1 MWFILP
7 LLLLHIIHHPP
18 EVLTPQPTV
27 FFNTTPP
34 ISFHYSINCN
44 SYPAMDTIRQKQTP
58 QENLLSI
65 PLSLIYHQVTLD
77 SMSNS
82 FHFSYARE
90 MEQMKAKQE
99 HFYAVRHARIEKQ
112 KEKLDNC
119 SDLPKCCNRY
129 LQPTPPSSS
138 HCWIL
143 SSGTLLRVVGGLF
156 SRSCCVNEKIP
167 ASYLEEVR
175 RKYLNYDTRAQRKDF
190 LLNCT
195 DTHSR
200 YCVCFLVHYCWCI
213 V

>member
-1 MWFILP
+1 MRVCKCIRAASGAKQLTRDIHLISTSQHMWFILP

-44 SYPAMDTIRQKQTP
+44 SHPAMDTIRPKQPP
-58 QENLLSI
+58 QENPFSI
-65 PLSLIYHQVTLD
+65 PLSLIYHQVTMD

-112 KEKLDNC
+112 KEKLENC

-129 LQPTPPSSS
+129 L
-138 HCWIL
+138 
-143 SSGTLLRVVGGLF
+143 
-156 SRSCCVNEKIP
+156 
-167 ASYLEEVR
+167 
-175 RKYLNYDTRAQRKDF
+175 
-190 LLNCT
+190 
-195 DTHSR
+195 
-200 YCVCFLVHYCWCI
+200 
-213 V
+213 